1 MRIWSVISQ
10 KGGSGKTTLVL
21 HLAIA
26 ATAKKRTTLVI
37 DLDPQASAE
46 RWSVLREAEEPRIVA
61 GLPEKLTDMLQAAR
75 ENGADLVLIDTPP
88 RADRTALIAAK
99 AADLILIPTR
109 GTILDL
115 PAIGDTVN
123 LLKLASLEHKAA
135 IVLNAMPAKASQV
148 EDVEAAAEQYGL
160 AIFPARLADRASYS
174 RSLGEGLGVTEEEPK
189 GKAASE
195 IWGVY
200 KRLCE
205 WDEARARKVE
215 RTST

>member
-1 MRIWSVISQ
+1 MRVWSVISQ

-26 ATAKKRTTLVI
+26 AAARKRTTLVI

-46 RWSVLREAEEPRIVA
+46 RWSAIREADEPTIVA
-61 GLPEKLTDMLQAAR
+61 GAPERLGDMLLAAR
-75 ENGADLVLIDTPP
+75 ANGADLVLVDTPP
-88 RADRTALIAAK
+88 RIDRTALIAAK
-99 AADLILIPTR
+99 AADVVLIPTR

-135 IVLNAMPAKASQV
+135 IVLNAMPQKGAQV
-148 EDVEAAAEQYGL
+148 EEVRAAAEHYGL
-160 AIFPARLADRASYS
+160 PIFPVRLVDRASYS
-174 RSLGEGLGVTEEEPK
+174 RSLGEGLGVTEAEPK

-195 IWGVY
+195 IWDVY
-200 KRLCE
+200 RRLCE
-205 WDEARARKVE
+205 WDAE
-215 RTST
+215 RIVKAERMRT